1 MYVFPGGFN
10 VQDEQVRLVIEEV
23 QEHAT
28 AMKELSRCAK
38 LQAGCQFAGLIIY
51 VQQPAAHQSSVAL
64 FSLY

>member
-1 MYVFPGGFN
+1 MVYVFPDDLD

-38 LQAGCQFAGLIIY
+38 LQA
-51 VQQPAAHQSSVAL
+51 
-64 FSLY
+64 